1 MESVPAT
8 LAAAGA
14 AVAAVRVVVVVVA
27 VVAMKTNKSK
37 KVDEHIDIMNVVIL
51 AEGSVFYDDSVFD

>member
-1 MESVPAT
+1 M
-8 LAAAGA
+8 
-14 AVAAVRVVVVVVA
+14 RVVVVVVA